1 MKKILFSSI
10 LTVAVLSFSSC
21 NKDVILKKDVQNGKP
36 VTFSTYVTRGIE
48 TRGAITTNDNLKDL
62 DMGVFGYYTAS
73 ENMSS
78 SALPNFMYNQFV
90 DYDGSEWKYSPLK
103 YWPATSGDKVSFF
116 AYSPYNTTSNCIVPS
131 GNADKGY
138 PRLAYTLTAK
148 AEDMVDIVTDVQ
160 LNKISGTVE
169 FTLDHVMAR
178 VNITASLDHTI
189 NTSETAV
196 IITGAKLKGE
206 QIYKNGTYTFPSD
219 ESSLGSWEPGEAYK
233 TTSYDLSTI
242 LDTRTASHG
251 NYSNAAGILVNT
263 SEPET
268 TPVFKNNEYAFL
280 IPVTAGVTA
289 GEAVLVLSY
298 DVVTKDTTVESGYVK
313 TSATREISLTAETL
327 KPGQSYNYNVLF
339 TFESVKISAKVK
351 DWAPENDSDVF

>member
-10 LTVAVLSFSSC
+10 LAFAVLSISSC

-48 TRGAITTNDNLKDL
+48 TRGAITTNENLKDL
-62 DMGVFGYYTAS
+62 KMGVFGYYTAS
-73 ENMSS
+73 EKMSP
-78 SALPNFMYNQFV
+78 SALPNFMYNQRV

-103 YWPATSGDKVSFF
+103 YWPATSGEKVSFF
-116 AYSPYNTTSNCIVPS
+116 AYSPYGTTSNCIVPS
-131 GNADKGY
+131 KNADEGY
-138 PRLAYTLTAK
+138 PTLSYTLTEK

-160 LNKISGTVE
+160 LNKISGTVD

-178 VNITASLDHTI
+178 VNITASLDI

-196 IITGAKLKGE
+196 IITGAKLKGD
-206 QIYKNGTYTFPSD
+206 QIYKKGTYTFPSD
-219 ESSLGSWEPGEAYK
+219 ESSLGSWAPGEAYT

-242 LDTRTASHG
+242 LATRTASYG
-251 NYSNAAGILVNT
+251 NYSNPAGILVESGST
-263 SEPET
+263 T

-289 GEAVLVLSY
+289 GKAVLVLSY

-327 KPGQSYNYNVLF
+327 KLGQAYNYNVLF
-339 TFESVKISAKVK
+339 TFDSVNITAAVK
-351 DWAPENDSDVF
+351 DWSPANNSNIF